1 MCTDNAAMIAAAGLY
16 RLRTSG
22 AERSCTAG
30 STELAVGGR
39 LVSEGW
45 VPLDVTSADPSPF
58 VQFDRWFGEAA
69 SVMREREAVALA
81 TAGAG
86 GAPSVRMVLLRH
98 HDGHD
103 FGWYT
108 NYESAKGEDLLENP
122 RAALLWYC
130 EPLGRQIR
138 IEGDVTRMSPAES
151 DAYFATRARG
161 SQLGATASAQSR
173 PLHDRQELEDE
184 VARLDATLAGHV
196 VPRPAHWG
204 GFRLTP
210 VHFEFWQHRDDRLH
224 DRVIYVPDGDAWRRL
239 RYSP

>member
-1 MCTDNAAMIAAAGLY
+1 
-16 RLRTSG
+16 
-22 AERSCTAG
+22 
-30 STELAVGGR
+30 
-39 LVSEGW
+39 VSDEW
-45 VPLDVTSADPSPF
+45 VALDVTTVDPSPF
-58 VQFDRWFGEAA
+58 VQFDHWFDEAA
-69 SVMREREAVALA
+69 PVMREREAVALA
-81 TAGAG
+81 TTGAD

-98 HDGHD
+98 HDGQD

-108 NYESAKGEDLLENP
+108 NYESAKGDDVSSNP

-138 IEGDVTRMSPAES
+138 IEGDVTKMSAAES
-151 DAYFATRARG
+151 DAYFASRARG

-173 PLHDRQELEDE
+173 PLHSRQELEDE
-184 VARLDATLAGHV
+184 VARLDATLAGHD
-196 VPRPAHWG
+196 VPRPPQWG

-224 DRVIYVPDGDAWRRL
+224 DRIIYVRNGEVWRRL